1 MPTKTPKA
9 RKRRAGAA
17 KQAVKRSVGQPS
29 IYTDEIAA
37 TICQRLAD
45 GESLRQICAD
55 ADMPARQT
63 VRDWK
68 RNVPGFGALYEAARV
83 DQTESELDDLME
95 IEQQVLSGDVEPDQ
109 AKVAI
114 SSKQWRMS
122 RFNKNR
128 FGDRVIHAG
137 DDQHPLRVKAT
148 LEAMS
153 DADVEALAAVAGRLK
168 DK

>member
-1 MPTKTPKA
+1 MPTTKRPSDATP
-9 RKRRAGAA
+9 RR
-17 KQAVKRSVGQPS
+17 GQPT
-29 IYTDEIAA
+29 IYTDALAA
-37 TICQRLAD
+37 TICERLAN

-63 VRDWK
+63 VRNWRRDI
-68 RNVPGFGALYEAARV
+68 PGFSALYEAARI
-83 DQTESELDDLME
+83 DQTEAELDSLME
-95 IEQQVLSGDVEPDQ
+95 IEQLVLDGEVEPDQ

-114 SSKQWRMS
+114 SSKQWRMAKL
-122 RFNKNR
+122 NKNR

-153 DADVEALAAVAGRLK
+153 DADIEALAAVAGRLK
-168 DK
+168 DQ